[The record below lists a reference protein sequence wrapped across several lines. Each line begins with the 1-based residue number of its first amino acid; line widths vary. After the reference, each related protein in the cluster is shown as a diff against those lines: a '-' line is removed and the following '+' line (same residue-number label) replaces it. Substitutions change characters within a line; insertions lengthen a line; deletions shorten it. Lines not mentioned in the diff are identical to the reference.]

1 MLVVEGGD
9 EVQDLFKYLG
19 KVLPRD
25 TYRQAVDKVK
35 KTLKSRGNR
44 ISAVFKLFNNHSQS
58 SQSVDSWHK
67 EIRKAAQLID
77 YTDYN
82 ADKAGW
88 VERDN

>member
-58 SQSVDSWHK
+58 SQSVGTRRSGRRHSSST
-67 EIRKAAQLID
+67 IRTTTPTRPD
-77 YTDYN
+77 
-82 ADKAGW
+82 G
-88 VERDN
+88 